1 MRYSFSI
8 SDVQYKSLNLGN
20 VSFEVEMSSEEVR
33 DQLDMLKG
41 LIQDLPQMV
50 ESFKA
55 AAAVQ
60 PAQPKQETHLWQ

>member
-1 MRYSFSI
+1 
-8 SDVQYKSLNLGN
+8 
-20 VSFEVEMSSEEVR
+20 MSSEEVR

-60 PAQPKQETHLWQ
+60 PAQPKQETHIWQ